1 MANGQPRDSTP
12 GNGGIMAVSV
22 PLESMSVEE
31 KIQVME
37 IIWDDLCH
45 NADSME
51 SPSWHEDVLRERE
64 EALQLGVD
72 EFIDWDVAKKN
83 IRKKLVLGSGRK
95 VYATDLHRQTLT

>member
-1 MANGQPRDSTP
+1 MTRS
-12 GNGGIMAVSV
+12 I

-45 NADSME
+45 TADGIE

-64 EALQLGVD
+64 EALKSGTD
-72 EFIDWDVAKKN
+72 KFIDWDLAKRN
-83 IRKKLVLGSGRK
+83 IRKEIG
-95 VYATDLHRQTLT
+95 